1 MSVLTRTADIAI
13 SGYPIAGTN
22 EQPEWQPESH
32 NEPRGVADYREQAR
46 TPIPKVFGACELI
59 FVSPALIQLQLF

>member
-32 NEPRGVADYREQAR
+32 NEPRGVADYRDKRGRRFQKYLA
-46 TPIPKVFGACELI
+46 PCELI
-59 FVSPALIQLQLF
+59 FISPVLIQLQLF